1 MSSDDY
7 YRKQA
12 GEAQQQAD
20 RSISDLDRAS
30 WLRIAQSWLSL
41 IRVKLTGQEEFDVET
56 RKRGTGQDVSGRS
69 Q

>member
-12 GEAQQQAD
+12 SEAQQHAD
-20 RSISDLDRAS
+20 RAISDLDRAS
-30 WLRIAQSWLSL
+30 WLRIAQSWLGL
-41 IRVKLTGQEEFDVET
+41 IRIKLTGQEEFDAET
-56 RKRGTGQDVSGRS
+56 RERGTGQDVSDKS

>member
-7 YRKQA
+7 FRKQA

-41 IRVKLTGQEEFDVET
+41 IRVKLTGQEEFDLET
-56 RKRGTGQDVSGRS
+56 RKRGTGQDVSDRS

>member
-56 RKRGTGQDVSGRS
+56 RKRGTGQDVSDRF